1 MQQVAHP
8 TLADI
13 KIPLPQGNQQKIIA
27 EFERLQQTIQH
38 NEQQIATLK
47 NEYNRIL
54 EKYLKKFQS
63 A

>member
-54 EKYLKKFQS
+54 DKYLK
-63 A
+63 